1 MFLEIN
7 FMILVN
13 VSFLLI
19 ENYMVIWKYKEKNL
33 DFVENINIRN
43 LVIKY
48 VGGSFG

>member
-33 DFVENINIRN
+33 DFVEDINNRN
-43 LVIKY
+43 LGIKY